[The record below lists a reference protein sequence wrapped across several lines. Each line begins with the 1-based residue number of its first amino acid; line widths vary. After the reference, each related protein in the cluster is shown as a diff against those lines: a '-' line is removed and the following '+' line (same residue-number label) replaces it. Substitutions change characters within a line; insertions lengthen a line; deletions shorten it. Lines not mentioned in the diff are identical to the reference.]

1 MITTFT
7 QNDLMRYL
15 YHETTEKEEQEI
27 NRALLS
33 DTELRAM
40 YSTMVALKREMDK
53 AQVEPSPSTVLNIL
67 SYSRSLPTG
76 QAGGQHRKH

>member
-1 MITTFT
+1 MIQTFT

-27 NRALLS
+27 NKALLA
-33 DTELRAM
+33 DTELRTM
-40 YSTMVALKREMDK
+40 YTSMVALKKEMDK

-67 SYSRSLPTG
+67 SYARTE
-76 QAGGQHRKH
+76 QHQKH